1 MQNNS
6 QLNDEIDLR
15 EIFSILWEQRKIIIK
30 ATALFALSAIF
41 ISLFLTNYYRS
52 EALMVARSDSQN
64 QNMLSQVSGL
74 ASFAGLN
81 IGLPTE
87 NKALEA
93 IEIINSR
100 KFVRHLITFEGVLPA
115 MMAPYRYDKE
125 TMELV
130 FDSSLFDTE
139 LGKWVREPNENGDIV
154 PTYLEAHAEYI
165 ENLVSVSQDTASG
178 FINIYVEHIS
188 PVFAKEFLELI
199 IREANVLLRKRDIQE
214 SSQAL
219 DYLKSELTKTSFV
232 EIKESINN
240 LIEGQMEKQMLAQ
253 INEDYILIEIDP
265 PFIAEKKSKPSR
277 LLIVVLGSIVGFII
291 VISIILIR
299 HYFWLERE
307 KVST

>member
-15 EIFSILWEQRKIIIK
+15 EIFGILWEQRKIIIK

-115 MMAPYRYDKE
+115 IMAPYKYDKE

-139 LGKWVREPNENGDIV
+139 LGKWVREPNDNGDIV
-154 PTYLEAHAEYI
+154 PTYLEAHAEYT
-165 ENLVSVSQDTASG
+165 ENLVSVSQDTATG
-178 FINIYVEHIS
+178 FISIYVEHIS

-277 LLIVVLGSIVGFII
+277 LLIVVLGSILGFII
-291 VISIILIR
+291 VISIILPI
-299 HYFWLERE
+299 
-307 KVST
+307 